1 MRQRKERRKET
12 ASRSRQR
19 QSYRYI
25 FYPRIQKLLTVFKA
39 LRYWGR
45 TLNTMKIVPDMEK
58 LRLVEEL
65 LRYVMDAKEV

>member
-12 ASRSRQR
+12 ASRSQQR
-19 QSYRYI
+19 QSHHYI
-25 FYPRIQKLLTVFKA
+25 FYPLIQKLLTVFQA
-39 LRYWGR
+39 LRCWGR
-45 TLNTMKIVPDMEK
+45 TLNTMTIVPDMEK